1 MSLNENNEEY
11 IGCHRVGEGKEEM
24 ELYYKLKNKINNN

>member
-11 IGCHRVGEGKEEM
+11 IGWHRIGEGKEEM
-24 ELYYKLKNKINNN
+24 EYYIISSKIK